1 MKTNIIQLL
10 ILIFCVILLYKFY
23 KNYNIIPVYIPFTNY
38 NNKPQ
43 LTPSGVFKN
52 DLDTQRKLPKNKKTA
67 KNKHE
72 KECRRIL
79 ESIYKKSFHSVRPD
93 FLEYTNGHNLELDM
107 YNESLKLAVEYQ
119 GIQHYK
125 FNKFFHKSY
134 DDFINLINR
143 DNWKAQR
150 CKELNIKLITVPYTI
165 KFENLREY
173 IIKQLNNK

>member
-1 MKTNIIQLL
+1 
-10 ILIFCVILLYKFY
+10 
-23 KNYNIIPVYIPFTNY
+23 
-38 NNKPQ
+38 
-43 LTPSGVFKN
+43 
-52 DLDTQRKLPKNKKTA
+52 
-67 KNKHE
+67 
-72 KECRRIL
+72 
-79 ESIYKKSFHSVRPD
+79 
-93 FLEYTNGHNLELDM
+93 M

-143 DNWKAQR
+143 DTWKAQR